1 MYSLLVWWW
10 TILDTISAIGKEV
23 LRRLEAYRILG
34 VKASVGSLA
43 KDLFLGVEEC
53 TDIVS
58 NLMSINLV
66 DRALKLTRKGRGL
79 IRVGLIGGVFDILH
93 PGHIATLEEAK
104 KHVDLLCVVVARDR
118 TVFLNKRRM
127 PLNNER
133 FRLKM
138 VSSLKPVDVAILGSE
153 EDFMEP
159 VRLIKPDIIFLG
171 YDQSLP
177 KQVSKELDGDGV
189 TVMKLSVEVPGIKS
203 STLLKK
209 VLDLLG
215 Y

>member
-1 MYSLLVWWW
+1 MDSVSTIEK
-10 TILDTISAIGKEV
+10 TILE
-23 LRRLEAYRILG
+23 RLEAYRIMG
-34 VKASVGSLA
+34 VEPSVEDLA
-43 KDLFLGVEEC
+43 KELSLEVEEC
-53 TDIVS
+53 DRILS
-58 NLMSINLV
+58 HLINANLV
-66 DRALKLTRKGRGL
+66 GDDFRLTPKGRSM
-79 IRVGLIGGVFDILH
+79 IKVGLIGGVFDILH

-118 TVFLNKRRM
+118 TVFLNKKRM
-127 PLNNER
+127 PLNNEG

-177 KQVSKELDGDGV
+177 KQVSKELDEDGV
-189 TVMKLSVEVPGIKS
+189 TVIKLDIEVPGIKS
-203 STLLKK
+203 SKLLKK

>member
-1 MYSLLVWWW
+1 MDKISIIEKE
-10 TILDTISAIGKEV
+10 ILK
-23 LRRLEAYRILG
+23 RLEIYRILG
-34 VKASVGSLA
+34 VEAGIGRLS
-43 KDLFLGVEEC
+43 KDLSIDIDEC
-53 TDIVS
+53 SKVIS
-58 NLMSINLV
+58 HLISIGLV
-66 DRALKLTRKGRGL
+66 DRSLKLTGKGRKY
-79 IRVGLIGGVFDILH
+79 IKVGLIGGVFDILH

-104 KHVDLLCVVVARDR
+104 KHVDLLSVVVARDR
-118 TVFLNKRRM
+118 TVFLNKKRL

-177 KQVSKELDGDGV
+177 KQVSKELNMDDV
-189 TVMKLSVEVPGIKS
+189 DVVKLDIEVPGIKS
-203 STLLKK
+203 SKLLRR

>member
-1 MYSLLVWWW
+1 LGLGLSKLKKE
-10 TILDTISAIGKEV
+10 ILKKLEV
-23 LRRLEAYRILG
+23 YRILG
-34 VKASVGSLA
+34 VKTDFDSFVEELPLDPKECEKIVLDLIDDRIVS
-43 KDLFLGVEEC
+43 KDLV
-53 TDIVS
+53 
-58 NLMSINLV
+58 
-66 DRALKLTRKGRGL
+66 LTEYGRKF
-79 IRVGLIGGVFDILH
+79 ITVGLIGGVFDILH

-104 KHVDLLCVVVARDR
+104 KKVDLLCVVVARDR
-118 TVFLNKRRM
+118 TVFLNKKRM

-159 VRLIKPDIIFLG
+159 VRLVNPDIIFLG
-171 YDQSLP
+171 YDQKLP
-177 KQVSKELDGDGV
+177 KQVSKELSTNGV
-189 TVMKLSVEVPGIKS
+189 SIVKLDVEVPGIKS
-203 STLLKK
+203 SILLRK

>member
-1 MYSLLVWWW
+1 MGLSKLEKE
-10 TILDTISAIGKEV
+10 ILKKLEV
-23 LRRLEAYRILG
+23 YRILG
-34 VKASVGSLA
+34 VKIDFDSFVEELPLDPKECKKIVSDLIEDRVVS
-43 KDLFLGVEEC
+43 KDLV
-53 TDIVS
+53 
-58 NLMSINLV
+58 
-66 DRALKLTRKGRGL
+66 LTKYGRKF
-79 IRVGLIGGVFDILH
+79 ITVGLIGGVFDILH

-104 KHVDLLCVVVARDR
+104 KKVDLLCVVVARDR
-118 TVFLNKRRM
+118 TVFLNKKRM

-159 VRLIKPDIIFLG
+159 VRLVNPDIIFLG

-177 KQVSKELDGDGV
+177 KQVSKELSTNGV
-189 TVMKLSVEVPGIKS
+189 SVVKLDVEVPGIKS
-203 STLLKK
+203 SILLRK